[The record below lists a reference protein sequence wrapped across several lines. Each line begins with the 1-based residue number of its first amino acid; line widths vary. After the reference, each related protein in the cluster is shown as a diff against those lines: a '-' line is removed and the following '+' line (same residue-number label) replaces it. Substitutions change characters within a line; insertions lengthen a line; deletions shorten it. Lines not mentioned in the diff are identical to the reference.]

1 MRIAKEAGETIIT
14 FPFWYICS
22 NAPNATGIIAKDVP
36 TLYTASWAS
45 DIFDNYIILTYTD
58 IKPVPI

>member
-36 TLYTASWAS
+36 TLYTAS
-45 DIFDNYIILTYTD
+45 
-58 IKPVPI
+58 